1 MNVLPVPDDSWMILR
16 PMGLPSGCVG
26 TLFLMGMPGYHRAD
40 GSPKEAYRCLQKH
53 GVEFL
58 VNLVGISEMEE
69 RGSAYA
75 EDWKAGR
82 VPVDEALHF
91 PLNDYAAP
99 ADARSFARL
108 AHRMAVR
115 LKRGGSVAVHCANGM
130 GRTGLLAVAVLMA
143 MGVDR
148 DEARASV
155 RRAGSGAESQAQQ
168 EFLAEVEP
176 MLRDGGC
183 SGEVF
188 A

>member
-1 MNVLPVPDDSWMILR
+1 MDVLPMPDDSWMLVR
-16 PMGLPSGCVG
+16 PLELPSDCAG

-40 GSPKEAYRCLQKH
+40 GSPEEAYGCLQKH

-58 VNLVGISEMEE
+58 VNLVGIREMEE
-69 RGSAYA
+69 RGVAYA

-82 VPVDEALHF
+82 VPVDETLHF
-91 PLNDYAAP
+91 PLDDYAVP
-99 ADARSFARL
+99 ADAGRFAWL
-108 AHRMAVR
+108 AHRMAAR
-115 LKRGGSVAVHCANGM
+115 LKKGGFGAVHCANGL

-148 DEARASV
+148 DEARATV

-168 EFLAEVEP
+168 EFLAGLEP
-176 MLRDGGC
+176 MLRSGGG
-183 SGEVF
+183 SGTLS